1 MMNAKSKAS
10 IAILVVVA
18 FVSGIMFTTLGA
30 NLFGLEDRFGTDT
43 YAAGGTALQA
53 PDSDLATRFI
63 EVSERV
69 NPTVVQIRAEKVVS
83 RSPAQNPF
91 RGTPFE
97 DFFGP
102 FGGGPGGEYRSQG
115 LGSGVIVRENGFIV
129 TNNHVVE
136 GADEL
141 QVLMFDGTLHEATV
155 VGTDPFSDLAVIR
168 VEADNLPFISF
179 GNIEDV
185 RVGEWVLAF
194 GSPLS
199 EDLSNTVTAGIISAI
214 GRLQSN
220 SPSSVQN
227 YLQTDAAIN
236 PGNSGGP
243 LVDLNG
249 RLVGI
254 NTAIITRTGGYQG
267 IGFAIPSNIAKAVV
281 ENIIAHGKV
290 VRGWLGV
297 GLSDASPTGVTIETV
312 AEDSP
317 AERAGLKAGDI
328 ITRFQGRAL
337 NEARLRS
344 AIALTPPGTRVVLE
358 VLRDGKPREIAVTLA
373 DQATA
378 IGYTDIPALGMR
390 VRTLTPE
397 MAEAIGQPRLRG
409 VMVMELDPDSRA
421 AAAEFQPGDVIS
433 GYRQGNATGQITS
446 AEQFRK
452 LASSVNYANGIQFN
466 VTRSTGFG
474 VRRGYIAVQD

>member
-1 MMNAKSKAS
+1 MSKPSQA
-10 IAILVVVA
+10 L
-18 FVSGIMFTTLGA
+18 TTLLLSALAMSPAACGQSTEPQPVIQSA
-30 NLFGLEDRFGTDT
+30 PPATPTSDAAAPEDIAFARRLSNAFKSVAQNVEPSVVHVTQRNRVYTRDWFGT
-43 YAAGGTALQA
+43 
-53 PDSDLATRFI
+53 PIS
-63 EVSERV
+63 SS
-69 NPTVVQIRAEKVVS
+69 IRE
-83 RSPAQNPF
+83 
-91 RGTPFE
+91 T
-97 DFFGP
+97 
-102 FGGGPGGEYRSQG
+102 G
-115 LGSGVIVRENGFIV
+115 LGSGFVISRDGYIV
-129 TNNHVVE
+129 TNNHVIVSGSRAAE
-136 GADEL
+136 EIK
-141 QVLMFDGTLHEATV
+141 VRFFDGRELTARL
-155 VGTDPFSDLAVIR
+155 VGRDEPTDIAVLRVDPDDLPSNVTPVTFGDSDAL
-168 VEADNLPFISF
+168 E
-179 GNIEDV
+179 
-185 RVGEWVLAF
+185 VGEWVVAI
-194 GSPLS
+194 GSPFG
-199 EDLSNTVTAGIISAI
+199 LSNTVTAGIVSAK
-214 GRLQSN
+214 GRSIT
-220 SPSSVQN
+220 PRETGRVHEDFI
-227 YLQTDAAIN
+227 QTDAAIN

-243 LVDLNG
+243 LLNLQG
-249 RLVGI
+249 QVIGI
-254 NTAIITRTGGYQG
+254 NSAIASRTGGYQG